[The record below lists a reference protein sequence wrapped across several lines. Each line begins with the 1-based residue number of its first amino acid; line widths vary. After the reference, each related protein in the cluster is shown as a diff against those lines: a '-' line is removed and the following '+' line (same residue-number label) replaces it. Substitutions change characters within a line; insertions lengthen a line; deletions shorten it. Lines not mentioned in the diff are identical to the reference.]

1 MADLVSDA
9 TGVVADVAL
18 IEAHSAMAALHLA
31 GARATAGL
39 AGQVSAAGAGLEAV
53 SGEGS
58 TAASIGHDI
67 SHIGGTLS
75 SVASTA
81 ASWAKDDLDR
91 TG

>member
-67 SHIGGTLS
+67 SHIGTSGSRQTS
-75 SVASTA
+75 ASHPRPPRA
-81 ASWAKDDLDR
+81 
-91 TG
+91 GQG